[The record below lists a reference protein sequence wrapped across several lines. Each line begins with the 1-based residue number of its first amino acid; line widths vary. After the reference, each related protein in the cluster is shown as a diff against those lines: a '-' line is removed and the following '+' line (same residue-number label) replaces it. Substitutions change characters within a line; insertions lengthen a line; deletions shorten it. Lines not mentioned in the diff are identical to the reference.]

1 MRKGDLI
8 LIPFPFSD
16 LTGAKNRPAL
26 ILISNELDVTVSFI
40 TSQIKWSSS
49 HDIVLFPSLL
59 NGLKVKSLVRLSK
72 LASISK
78 DLILG
83 KLGELSQSELNE
95 VNKGLIGLFNLKL

>member
-1 MRKGDLI
+1 MKKGDLI

-40 TSQIKWSSS
+40 TSQIKWSSN
-49 HDIVLFPSLL
+49 HDLILFPSLL
-59 NGLKVKSLVRLSK
+59 NGIKVKSLVRLSK
-72 LASISK
+72 MATVSK

-83 KLGELSQSELNE
+83 KLGELSQKELND
-95 VNKGLIGLFNLKL
+95 VDKGLIDLFHLKP

>member
-1 MRKGDLI
+1 MKKGDLI

-26 ILISNELDVTVSFI
+26 VLISNELDVTVSFI
-40 TSQIKWSSS
+40 TSQIKWSSN

-59 NGLKVKSLVRLSK
+59 NGIKVKSLVRLSK
-72 LASISK
+72 MATVSK

-83 KLGELSQSELNE
+83 KLGELSQKELND
-95 VNKGLIGLFNLKL
+95 VDKGLIDLFHLKP

>member
-1 MRKGDLI
+1 VKKGDLI

-40 TSQIKWSSS
+40 TSQIKWSSN
-49 HDIVLFPSLL
+49 HDIVLSPSLN

-72 LASISK
+72 MATISK

-83 KLGELSQSELNE
+83 KLGELSQKELSD
-95 VNKGLIGLFNLKL
+95 VDKGLIDLFHLKP

>member
-16 LTGAKNRPAL
+16 LTGVKNRPAL

-40 TSQIKWSSS
+40 TSQMKWSSN

-72 LASISK
+72 MATISK

-83 KLGELSQSELNE
+83 KLGELSQKELNE
-95 VNKGLIGLFNLKL
+95 IDKGLINLFNLMP

>member
-1 MRKGDLI
+1 MKKGDLI

-40 TSQIKWSSS
+40 TSQIKWSSN
-49 HDIVLFPSLL
+49 HDLILFPSLL
-59 NGLKVKSLVRLSK
+59 NGIKVKSLVRLSRM
-72 LASISK
+72 ATVSK

-83 KLGELSQSELNE
+83 KLGELSQKELND
-95 VNKGLIGLFNLKL
+95 VDKGLIDLFHLKP